1 MFFDNWILDGYIWSN
16 IVLFILALANLFL
29 FGFRKHNENKDS

>member
-16 IVLFILALANLFL
+16 IVLFVVALLNFL
-29 FGFRKHNENKDS
+29 FFGLRKSGGSN

>member
-16 IVLFILALANLFL
+16 IVLFILALANLL
-29 FGFRKHNENKDS
+29 FSGLHGKSRG